1 MYTLE
6 VYTFKAMVASILTP
20 SLGSDFTNKRKSGV
34 KLEKNM
40 NLGHQAIEDFECDKT
55 NYVGGAQDVRAI
67 TRKSSSPKP
76 DVLPNTALQRKSV
89 KFSEN
94 P

>member
-1 MYTLE
+1 
-6 VYTFKAMVASILTP
+6 
-20 SLGSDFTNKRKSGV
+20 
-34 KLEKNM
+34 M

-55 NYVGGAQDVRAI
+55 NEVGGAQDVRAI
-67 TRKSSSPKP
+67 TRKSSLAEP
-76 DVLPNTALQRKSV
+76 DVLPNTALQCKSV